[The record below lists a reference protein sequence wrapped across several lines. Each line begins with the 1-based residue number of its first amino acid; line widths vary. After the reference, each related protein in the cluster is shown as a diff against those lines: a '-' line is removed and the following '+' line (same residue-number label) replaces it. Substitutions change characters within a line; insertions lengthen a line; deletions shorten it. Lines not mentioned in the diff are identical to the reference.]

1 MQRLILG
8 LILLAF
14 PFHLVAM
21 PAPAGCDSHF
31 LDGEMPDIAVALAP
45 QTQVVCFSAFAVL
58 HSGVTKTPLWSAERL
73 TPASVASATQLTRPS
88 SGPFHAES
96 KLPTAQRATLND
108 YRGTGFDRG
117 HMAPSGN
124 MPTKTAQIESF
135 SLANIVPQ
143 QACNNEETWEGIE
156 SGLRKFVS
164 SGEEVFVITGP
175 VFDPSFPPPAGA
187 TIGQGVAVPTRLF
200 KAVYVV
206 GAGTGAAYL
215 TTNIDTT
222 EFSQVSFA
230 EMQAVTG
237 IDLFPK
243 LAVAIKQ
250 TAAALPP
257 PSPPSH
263 RCRLRR

>member
-1 MQRLILG
+1 MKRLILG

-14 PFHLVAM
+14 PMHVVAT
-21 PAPAGCDSHF
+21 PAPAGCDGHF
-31 LDGEMPDIAVALAP
+31 LDGEMPDIAAALVP

-58 HSGVTKTPLWSAERL
+58 HSGLTKTPLWSAERL
-73 TPASVASATQLTRPS
+73 TPASIAAATQLTRPS
-88 SGPFHAES
+88 TGPFHAEP
-96 KLPTAQRATLND
+96 KLPSAQRATLHD
-108 YRGTGFDRG
+108 YRGTGFDRE

-124 MPTKTAQIESF
+124 MPTKAAQTESF

-164 SGEEVFVITGP
+164 GGAEVFVITGP
-175 VFDPSFPPPAGA
+175 VFDPGFPPPAGA

-206 GAGTGAAYL
+206 GAGAGAAYL

-222 EFSQVSFA
+222 EFTRVSFA

-243 LAVAIKQ
+243 LMAAVKQ
-250 TAAALPP
+250 SAAALPT

-263 RCRLRR
+263 RCRLR